1 MHSRRADSRFAP
13 SQWETVLLCNDVSHW
28 LGPSLELVLFTRYVP
43 CSQSRWLFGN
53 RCNNTFRVIVW
64 PYALPSVMHADNHYI
79 DVKMTTMPFQITSLT
94 VVYSIVYSGV
104 DKKKPIK
111 APCHWPLCGEFTGT
125 GEFPAQRVSNVENV
139 SIWWRHH
146 DNRKKK
152 VNHTHPWCSD
162 LQRTTPSA
170 GGMRKHFKFS
180 RMYNNWPNITIL

>member
-104 DKKKPIK
+104 DKKKPSK
-111 APCHWPLCGEFTGT
+111 LRVTGHCAVNSPGPVNSPHKGSVT
-125 GEFPAQRVSNVENV
+125 RKMFPFDDVIMITEKKMSTTHIPGVVIFKE
-139 SIWWRHH
+139 RHH
-146 DNRKKK
+146 RPVGYANISNS
-152 VNHTHPWCSD
+152 VECTTIG
-162 LQRTTPSA
+162 RT
-170 GGMRKHFKFS
+170 
-180 RMYNNWPNITIL
+180 